1 MKRLIKRTL
10 PRVLH
15 FFHWRAMLHSGFTR
29 RRFGSNSS
37 RKFREAAMVRGA
49 TFHLTEREST
59 IYYVMKYLTVE
70 SGCVVELGLRSV
82 RKLPRDGAAAI
93 YASSYTS
100 GQSTV
105 Q

>member
-1 MKRLIKRTL
+1 
-10 PRVLH
+10 
-15 FFHWRAMLHSGFTR
+15 MLHSGFYEETFR
-29 RRFGSNSS
+29 KRNSS

-82 RKLPRDGAAAI
+82 RKLPSDGAAAI